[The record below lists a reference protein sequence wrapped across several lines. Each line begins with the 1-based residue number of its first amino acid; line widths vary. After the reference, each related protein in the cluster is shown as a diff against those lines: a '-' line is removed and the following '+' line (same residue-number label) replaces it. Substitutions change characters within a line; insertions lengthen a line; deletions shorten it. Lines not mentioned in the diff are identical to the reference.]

1 MKKALARKTKKIDL
15 NGKLRHTNKDYLID
29 EVNIIL
35 KNKTFIKID
44 KKELK
49 KLKTNTLLSILNRI
63 INYNK

>member
-29 EVNIIL
+29 EVHIIL